1 MSQLTMIVLDGE
13 YSLCRL
19 PAGSSLP
26 AWVSASAFYNISH
39 TSDELSVV
47 CESKYV
53 PETIQQDANW
63 KLLKIAAVLDLSLTG
78 ITATFSTALANAGV
92 NLCVIATF
100 DTDYIMVKTIKLP
113 TAIAALE
120 NAEFIFE
127 PSTITK

>member
-1 MSQLTMIVLDGE
+1 MNQLPMMVLPGD

-26 AWVSASAFYNISH
+26 VWVLSSEFYNLTN

-53 PETIQQDANW
+53 PANIQQDANW
-63 KLLKIAAVLDLSLTG
+63 KLLKISSVLDLSLTG
-78 ITATFSTALANAGV
+78 ITAKFASALAIAGV

-100 DTDYIMVKTIKLP
+100 DTDYIIVKSIKLP

-120 NAEFIFE
+120 KAGFIFE
-127 PSTITK
+127 TSNNY

>member
-1 MSQLTMIVLDGE
+1 MNQLPMMVLPGD

-26 AWVSASAFYNISH
+26 AWVLSSKFYNLTN

-53 PETIQQDANW
+53 PANIQQEGNW
-63 KLLKIAAVLDLSLTG
+63 KLLKISSVLDLSLTG
-78 ITATFSTALANAGV
+78 ITAKFASALAIAGV

-100 DTDYIMVKTIKLP
+100 DTDYIIVKSIKFP

-120 NAEFIFE
+120 KAGFIFE
-127 PSTITK
+127 TLNNY

>member
-1 MSQLTMIVLDGE
+1 MNQIPMMVLPGD

-26 AWVSASAFYNISH
+26 AWVLSSVFYNLTN

-47 CESKYV
+47 CESNYV
-53 PETIQQDANW
+53 PANIQQDGNW
-63 KLLKIAAVLDLSLTG
+63 KLLKISSVLDLSLTG
-78 ITATFSTALANAGV
+78 ITAKFASALAIAEV

-100 DTDYIMVKTIKLP
+100 DTDYIIVKSIKLP

-120 NAEFIFE
+120 KAGFIFE
-127 PSTITK
+127 TSNNY

>member
-1 MSQLTMIVLDGE
+1 MNQLPMMVLPGD

-26 AWVSASAFYNISH
+26 AWALSSKFYNLTN

-53 PETIQQDANW
+53 PANIQQDGNW
-63 KLLKIAAVLDLSLTG
+63 KLLKISSVLDLSLTG
-78 ITATFSTALANAGV
+78 ITAKFASALAIAGV

-100 DTDYIMVKTIKLP
+100 DTDYIIVKSIKLP

-120 NAEFIFE
+120 KAGFIFE
-127 PSTITK
+127 TSNNY

>member
-1 MSQLTMIVLDGE
+1 MNQLPMMVLPGD

-26 AWVSASAFYNISH
+26 AWVLSSKFYNLTN

-53 PETIQQDANW
+53 PANIQQEGNW
-63 KLLKIAAVLDLSLTG
+63 KLLKISSVLDLSLTG
-78 ITATFSTALANAGV
+78 ITAKFASALAIAGV

-100 DTDYIMVKTIKLP
+100 YTDYIIVKSIKLP

-120 NAEFIFE
+120 KAGFIFE
-127 PSTITK
+127 TLNNY

>member
-1 MSQLTMIVLDGE
+1 MNQIPMMVLPGD

-26 AWVSASAFYNISH
+26 VWVLSSEFYNLTN

-53 PETIQQDANW
+53 PANIQQDGNW
-63 KLLKIAAVLDLSLTG
+63 KLLKISSVLDLSLTG
-78 ITATFSTALANAGV
+78 ITAKFASALAIAGV

-100 DTDYIMVKTIKLP
+100 DTDYIIVKSIKLP

-120 NAEFIFE
+120 KAGFIFE
-127 PSTITK
+127 TLNNY

>member
-1 MSQLTMIVLDGE
+1 MNQLPMMVLHGD

-26 AWVSASAFYNISH
+26 AWVLSSKFYNLTN

-53 PETIQQDANW
+53 PANIQQEGNW
-63 KLLKIAAVLDLSLTG
+63 KLLKISSVLDLSLTG
-78 ITATFSTALANAGV
+78 ITAKFASALAIAGV

-100 DTDYIMVKTIKLP
+100 DTDYIIVKSIKLP

-120 NAEFIFE
+120 KAGFIFE
-127 PSTITK
+127 TLNNY

>member
-1 MSQLTMIVLDGE
+1 MNQLPMMVLPGD

-26 AWVSASAFYNISH
+26 AWVLSSKFYNLTN

-53 PETIQQDANW
+53 PANIQQEGNW
-63 KLLKIAAVLDLSLTG
+63 KLLKISSVLDLSLTG
-78 ITATFSTALANAGV
+78 ITAKFASALAIAGV

-100 DTDYIMVKTIKLP
+100 DTDYIIVKSIKLP

-120 NAEFIFE
+120 KAGFIFE
-127 PSTITK
+127 TLNNY